1 MQVVGLSH
9 PGRERSR
16 NEDSFLVRSGSAC
29 SLFAV
34 ADGMG
39 GHVAGDVASTLAV
52 SVLERCWDGL
62 LRENPM
68 PYNQLAGIIK
78 KMMTEA
84 NQSIFTQSAADAAK
98 QGMGTTLT
106 VGMLSG
112 LNLVLGHV
120 GDSRAYLIEEG
131 GIKLLTEDHS
141 LLEQLI
147 QQGSVFPEEVQGH
160 PQRHILTRALGT
172 TAGVEIDLVETE
184 LKEGSVLL
192 LSTDGL
198 TTLVQDDEIL
208 DIILT
213 RQNDLALTAA
223 SLINLA
229 NERGGYDNIT
239 VVLATGI
246 GRHAV

>member
-1 MQVVGLSH
+1 LQVVGLSD

-16 NEDSFLVRSGSAC
+16 NEDSFLVRSGSAFTLL
-29 SLFAV
+29 SV

-62 LRENPM
+62 LRENPL
-68 PYNQLAGIIK
+68 PDNQLSGLIK
-78 KMMTEA
+78 NMMIEA
-84 NQSIFTQSAADAAK
+84 NQSILTQSAGDATK

-106 VGMLSG
+106 VGILYG

-131 GIKLLTEDHS
+131 GIKLLTADHS

-147 QQGSVFPEEVQGH
+147 QQGSISPEEVQGH

-192 LSTDGL
+192 LCTDGL

-208 DIILT
+208 NIILN
-213 RQNDLALTAA
+213 RQDNPALASAA
-223 SLINLA
+223 LINLA